1 MEPVVVIGAGLGGV
15 TVARELRRL
24 RPHLA
29 IVLVTSDDGHIYP
42 KPQLSASLR
51 LRREPDSLIRT
62 RVEDLRAEGI
72 TVLSRSPVARLD
84 LSRRNIE
91 RADGTFQG
99 YRALVLAVGA
109 SAFTP
114 PVEGD
119 AASEIDTVNHLD
131 DYRRFRDRLRSD
143 RPALLVGSGLIGTEF
158 AADLAASGH
167 RVHVVDPGAGP
178 LPRLL
183 PPGASHALAQALSSA
198 GVSHHWGRTLVRLD
212 RAPGGEFRAQLDD
225 GTELLIGTVLS
236 AVGLSPNTALARESG
251 LPTGRGIRVDA
262 YLQAAPDVYAVGDCA
277 ELPGGL
283 WLPFIK
289 PITAQARH
297 VARAIAGEE
306 EGPFRLEN
314 CTVTVKVPQWPVVSS
329 SPLPD
334 ETGTWT
340 EECSPTGT
348 SSRLVDE
355 QGKLW
360 RIVTTGD
367 RVGDPTVATLWS
379 GLPDLVGSGAL
390 PSGTRGQS

>member
-24 RPHLA
+24 RPDLA
-29 IVLVTSDDGHIYP
+29 IVLVTSDDGHVYP

-51 LRREPDSLIRT
+51 LRRAPDSLIRT
-62 RVEDLRAEGI
+62 RGEDLRAEGI

-84 LSRRNIE
+84 RSRGHVVL
-91 RADGTFQG
+91 ADGSTQA

-109 SAFTP
+109 SAFVP

-119 AASEIDTVNHLD
+119 AASEILTVNHLD

-143 RPALLVGSGLIGTEF
+143 RPVLLVGGGLIGTEF

-167 RVHVVDPGAGP
+167 RVHVVDPGPGP

-198 GVSHHWGRTLVRLD
+198 GVSHHWGRTLARLD
-212 RAPGGEFRAQLDD
+212 RAPGGDFKACLED

-236 AVGLSPNTALARESG
+236 AVGLRPNTDLAREAG

-262 YLQAAPDVYAVGDCA
+262 HLRAAPDVYAVGDCV
-277 ELPGGL
+277 ELPGAL

-289 PITAQARH
+289 PIAAQARH

-306 EGPFRLEN
+306 EAPFRLEN

-329 SPLPD
+329 SPLP
-334 ETGTWT
+334 EEKGTWM
-340 EECSPTGT
+340 EECSSKGT
-348 SSRLVDE
+348 VSRLVDE
-355 QGKLW
+355 QGRLC

-367 RVGDPTVATLWS
+367 RVGDPGLARLWS
-379 GLPDLVGSGAL
+379 ELPDLFGVL
-390 PSGTRGQS
+390 D